1 MSKSKGNI
9 VDPWDHFNRE
19 GADATRWYMVTAG
32 APWNPLKFDP
42 NGVRETYGKMFLT
55 LWNIYRFHSDYA
67 ALDGFDPETSPKG
80 KNTPL
85 DDWVLSRLAEV
96 VAEQISNSKIGIS
109 TRHAEIS
116 KNSSLMMFPI
126 GMLEGLDA
134 DFGKRPTAMT
144 NWLASTHCTRYW

>member
-1 MSKSKGNI
+1 
-9 VDPWDHFNRE
+9 
-19 GADATRWYMVTAG
+19 
-32 APWNPLKFDP
+32 
-42 NGVRETYGKMFLT
+42 MFLT

-85 DDWVLSRLAEV
+85 DDWVLLDLQKLLL
-96 VAEQISNSKIGIS
+96 EQISNSKIGIS

-144 NWLASTHCTRYW
+144 NCLPAHTAQGIGNRFKLIAPVSPFMSDTITEISR